1 MKIPRPRDNIYGMK
15 GLILTNAY
23 TLLPQVEHQCA
34 RMQEEFSRLS
44 VQTRVMRNN
53 FFAAYLDEGEIR
65 SKISD
70 FDFCLYLD
78 KDKYI
83 SHMAERAG
91 VRLFNKAAAIEAC
104 DDKMTTALTL
114 ANHGIPMPKTLP
126 GMLCYD
132 PAARP
137 DISALKEAGEQLGY
151 PVVIKSCYGSMGK
164 GVFLAENADEL
175 IRAAQDLICTPHL
188 FQSFVPQSRGR
199 DLRVIVIGGKTLCC
213 MERRSDRD
221 FRANIAAGGKGAQ
234 TPLPREA
241 AELAEKAARLLEL
254 DYCGVDLLFGKDG
267 FLLCEVNSNAF
278 FTGMEQVSGVNVAKA
293 YAEHIVNSLAK

>member
-1 MKIPRPRDNIYGMK
+1 MK

-34 RMQEEFSRLS
+34 RMQEEFSRLG

-65 SKISD
+65 SKISG

-137 DISALKEAGEQLGY
+137 DISALKEAGEQAPPPQGEPQELLGQ
-151 PVVIKSCYGSMGK
+151 
-164 GVFLAENADEL
+164 F
-175 IRAAQDLICTPHL
+175 IRDYH
-188 FQSFVPQSRGR
+188 
-199 DLRVIVIGGKTLCC
+199 
-213 MERRSDRD
+213 RS
-221 FRANIAAGGKGAQ
+221 
-234 TPLPREA
+234 T
-241 AELAEKAARLLEL
+241 
-254 DYCGVDLLFGKDG
+254 G
-267 FLLCEVNSNAF
+267 F
-278 FTGMEQVSGVNVAKA
+278 
-293 YAEHIVNSLAK
+293 